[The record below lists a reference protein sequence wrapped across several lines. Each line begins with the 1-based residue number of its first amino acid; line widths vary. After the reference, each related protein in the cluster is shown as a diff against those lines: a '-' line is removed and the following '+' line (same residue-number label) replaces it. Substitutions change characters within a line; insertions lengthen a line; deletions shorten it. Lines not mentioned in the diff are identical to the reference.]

1 MPTTPVTLVAGT
13 IPGPNCYEGR
23 QTDFNKMVA
32 AITATVPSGYV
43 GWIVQ
48 NGTPSAAQRSF
59 LWLKLDTNGRPLQ
72 PFSWSVTD
80 AAWLPFDDSHIY
92 FGTATNVG
100 NAYSVSIVDYAWPSL
115 TRALYCI
122 LIPAANTSAVT
133 LQVNSLTATAIVK
146 GGTTP
151 LIGGDL
157 QAGVW
162 ILLTYDGTNL
172 QMVSTP
178 QSQLLPITEVFAS
191 GTFITTIATNLPV
204 GTLTASLAPGT
215 TTWIDIEVHAEMM
228 IDNNNGGTG
237 ASATLVFQWNTAPL
251 LNTNVTQGT
260 TTGAGNSGESYSN
273 YTQNNYNARWMFK
286 GLVDPSINQAGTIT
300 VNAVPTFTAGFVGT
314 IPGQSST
321 VTWQYWLIARCK

>member
-162 ILLTYDGTNL
+162 ILLTYDGTNF

-178 QSQLLPITEVFAS
+178 QSQLLPISEIYATSPATLEVDGS
-191 GTFITTIATNLPV
+191 QTIA
-204 GTLTASLAPGT
+204 LTFALAPGT
-215 TTWIDIEVHAEMM
+215 TTWIDVDIYALVP
-228 IDNNNGGTG
+228 INSKSQGIGTG
-237 ASATLVFQWNTAPL
+237 NVQFQWNTAPL
-251 LNTNVTQGT
+251 TNTNVTLSS
-260 TTGAGNSGESYSN
+260 TTGAGYVNQTLQTDTDAIMTPTY
-273 YTQNNYNARWMFK
+273 MFT
-286 GLVDPSINQAGTIT
+286 GLVDPSINNAPTLTVQAVLTL
-300 VNAVPTFTAGFVGT
+300 AGSLDYNNWVVWGK
-314 IPGQSST
+314 
-321 VTWQYWLIARCK
+321 ARCK